1 MGGSRVELDGLVF
14 RRAVPDHQVI
24 HTKMTRHRRRVNIR
38 TSYSFISKGEH
49 HYSYSLIS
57 VPAPIADQI
66 LVVNGEST
74 CTRAPSQLGCR
85 ACQRSRGGR
94 GTVSCS
100 WHAGDWS
107 NIFVVVFVTASTWT
121 FLLLLLSVPPLEHF
135 CCCYCHQLMVV
146 IRLTWHRQAFPCY
159 LPWRPQRRRVASPLE
174 GFQLFFFCLF

>member
-1 MGGSRVELDGLVF
+1 MIRKSELTFDFVCLILFFLNCSSFGRDLVGGSRVELDGLVF

-66 LVVNGEST
+66 LLVNGEST

-94 GTVSCS
+94 GTASCS

-107 NIFVVVFVTASTWT
+107 NIFVVVIVSASTWT
-121 FLLLLLSVPPLEHF
+121 FLLLLLSSVDG
-135 CCCYCHQLMVV
+135 CYKAD
-146 IRLTWHRQAFPCY
+146 LT
-159 LPWRPQRRRVASPLE
+159 SPSLSM
-174 GFQLFFFCLF
+174 LSPMATTKA